1 MVSDGAG
8 ISGLPARYASALFDL
23 ADDAN
28 AIDGVSADL
37 DGLSA
42 LINDSDDFMRF
53 IKSPVLS
60 REDQAKGIA
69 AIASQAGLNAITQ
82 KFLGLV
88 ASNRRLFALPDMI
101 RAFQA
106 LLAARRG
113 LVTADVTAA
122 TELTDAQSQSLSESL
137 KAAVGTSVTMTTKVD
152 PSLLGGLI
160 VRVGSR
166 MVDSSLKSKLQRLK
180 LSMKGVG

>member
-8 ISGLPARYASALFDL
+8 IGGLPARYASALFDL

-69 AIASQAGLNAITQ
+69 AIASQAG
-82 KFLGLV
+82 
-88 ASNRRLFALPDMI
+88 P
-101 RAFQA
+101 
-106 LLAARRG
+106 
-113 LVTADVTAA
+113 
-122 TELTDAQSQSLSESL
+122 
-137 KAAVGTSVTMTTKVD
+137 
-152 PSLLGGLI
+152 
-160 VRVGSR
+160 
-166 MVDSSLKSKLQRLK
+166 
-180 LSMKGVG
+180 